1 MQTSTEDHKMDEQDV
16 FKQTG
21 ATAKMS
27 SEVGISMDFPFDLN
41 NLFSMQYSFDV
52 LKQAIEF
59 LAKQHN
65 IMRGDINNLNKNAGA
80 NSTATTMPTFDHSSS
95 VMTAGAPDVTIDMF
109 NALKDMVQ
117 KNGDQTGVNTEDIA
131 ALKAA
136 NKKLDGRM
144 GDAETAIDF
153 LKKLGAPSG
162 GEGGAGLLDALN
174 DMTEKLRKE
183 FNEKLQEQKDGLE
196 GQMGEMNDDLLKRL
210 QALEE
215 QTKAVDEDEQKQIDE
230 LKKQMDDAIKS
241 LEGLEK
247 DKCN

>member
-21 ATAKMS
+21 APAKMS
-27 SEVGISMDFPFDLN
+27 SEQHISMDFPFDLN

-65 IMRGDINNLNKNAGA
+65 LMRGDINNLNKNAVA
-80 NSTATTMPTFDHSSS
+80 NAGSTAASLPTFDNSSS

-109 NALKDMVQ
+109 NALKDMVN
-117 KNGDQTGVNTEDIA
+117 KNGERTGVNTEDIA
-131 ALKAA
+131 ALKAT

-153 LKKLGAPSG
+153 LKKLGAPAG
-162 GEGGAGLLDALN
+162 GDGGAGLLDALN

-215 QTKAVDEDEQKQIDE
+215 
-230 LKKQMDDAIKS
+230 
-241 LEGLEK
+241 
-247 DKCN
+247 

>member
-1 MQTSTEDHKMDEQDV
+1 MQTSTEDHKTEDHKQDEQDV
-16 FKQTG
+16 FKNTG
-21 ATAKMS
+21 DTTTAKLS
-27 SEVGISMDFPFDLN
+27 SEQHISMDFPFDLN

-65 IMRGDINNLNKNAGA
+65 IMRGDINNLNKNAQA
-80 NSTATTMPTFDHSSS
+80 NNGSASLPTFDNSSAITS
-95 VMTAGAPDVTIDMF
+95 APDVTLNMF
-109 NALKDMVQ
+109 NALKDLVN
-117 KNGDQTGVNTEDIA
+117 KNIDQTGVNTDDIA
-131 ALKAA
+131 ALKLA
-136 NKKLDGRM
+136 NNKLNERM

-162 GEGGAGLLDALN
+162 GDGGAGLLDALN

-215 QTKAVDEDEQKQIDE
+215 
-230 LKKQMDDAIKS
+230 
-241 LEGLEK
+241 
-247 DKCN
+247 